1 MKTNIL
7 VLLAGQSDHKCQDSN
22 FPFYLSEMEVIFLL
36 KKIVTN
42 TCEISSVSYTFAL
55 LDKNI
60 ERFYLDKIACLVTPT
75 ATVIRTLEG
84 TRGSAPIALLAAS
97 QFEQDTSLLIV
108 DANEPVD
115 INFSEV
121 VNNFRRR
128 NLDAGA
134 LAFRSVHLCCSYVCL
149 NDKNLVTKVKQ
160 QDLIIHH
167 TTNVFWFARVQDFV
181 ESTKS
186 LIRKNANA
194 EGKFYIAL
202 TLNELIL
209 QQARVGVYE
218 IDLHKYK
225 ALKPACQISGY
236 VRV

>member
-1 MKTNIL
+1 
-7 VLLAGQSDHKCQDSN
+7 
-22 FPFYLSEMEVIFLL
+22 MEVIFLL